1 MFYAHSENKLGQ
13 KEPLEEHLKK
23 TLILSQKF
31 ADAFGEGDAGKIIGL
46 YHDIGKASKLFQD
59 VLDHKEHNVNHAAAG
74 AYALYRG
81 NLQLARVVYAHHD
94 GLIWNI
100 AADLERSQKSEGSQ
114 DSQEGKRF
122 AISGNVQYSE
132 LSVYCRSLPNMP
144 KAIPKLNKDCISF
157 YKHLP
162 EMLHTRMLL
171 SCLCDADY
179 TASASHEDENI
190 FDLAKHENK
199 VDAALILEKLT
210 EYRADI
216 KARSHSNS
224 ELNNIRDIV
233 YENCIRAGDM
243 PPGMFTLTAPTGT
256 GKTLALLAFAAEHA
270 KAYNKDRIIIVLP
283 FLSVISQNAKIYRK
297 ICGNILESH
306 SMAKYEDEQL
316 SRLIAERWDAPVII
330 TTSVKF
336 FEELFKSKPADLRF
350 MHSMANSV
358 IVFDEAQSI
367 PCNLVGTSI
376 ESMRSLC
383 ETFRCTVLFSTA
395 TQPAFDIRKDILYN
409 TKEIMENPADIYK
422 RTRRMRICWKTDS
435 RTHLTEIADKMSKE
449 KSTCCVLNRK
459 DHTQKLFFLLQDRCP
474 SDEIFHISTDM
485 CKSHRDEV
493 ISQVT
498 ERLNNKQPCRL
509 ISTSCI
515 EAGVDLDFENMYRAL
530 APLEAIVQCAGRCNR
545 NGTGNGKMT
554 VFIPDEEKLYPS
566 KSYENSANKV
576 LLILSRHEIDI
587 CDPKHIREYYT
598 ELFTDSNYD
607 HDKPTLV
614 DAIAKHD
621 FERVENEYKFI
632 PQSGANVLVPYN
644 MEYELFN
651 ELAEQAHSSGISSA
665 WMKCAAAITVS
676 CYREDKLKDIAEQCV
691 IFYKGKSCNVPGWYI
706 LHDNKFYNE
715 KTGLHFSDDS
725 SLDYLI

>member
-23 TLILSQKF
+23 TSILSQKF

-100 AADLERSQKSEGSQ
+100 AADLERSQNSEGSQ
-114 DSQEGKRF
+114 DSQKGKRF

-132 LSVYCRSLPNMP
+132 LSVYCRSLQNMP

-270 KAYNKDRIIIVLP
+270 K
-283 FLSVISQNAKIYRK
+283 
-297 ICGNILESH
+297 
-306 SMAKYEDEQL
+306 
-316 SRLIAERWDAPVII
+316 
-330 TTSVKF
+330 
-336 FEELFKSKPADLRF
+336 
-350 MHSMANSV
+350 
-358 IVFDEAQSI
+358 
-367 PCNLVGTSI
+367 
-376 ESMRSLC
+376 
-383 ETFRCTVLFSTA
+383 
-395 TQPAFDIRKDILYN
+395 
-409 TKEIMENPADIYK
+409 
-422 RTRRMRICWKTDS
+422 
-435 RTHLTEIADKMSKE
+435 
-449 KSTCCVLNRK
+449 
-459 DHTQKLFFLLQDRCP
+459 
-474 SDEIFHISTDM
+474 
-485 CKSHRDEV
+485 
-493 ISQVT
+493 
-498 ERLNNKQPCRL
+498 
-509 ISTSCI
+509 
-515 EAGVDLDFENMYRAL
+515 
-530 APLEAIVQCAGRCNR
+530 
-545 NGTGNGKMT
+545 
-554 VFIPDEEKLYPS
+554 
-566 KSYENSANKV
+566 
-576 LLILSRHEIDI
+576 
-587 CDPKHIREYYT
+587 
-598 ELFTDSNYD
+598 
-607 HDKPTLV
+607 
-614 DAIAKHD
+614 
-621 FERVENEYKFI
+621 
-632 PQSGANVLVPYN
+632 
-644 MEYELFN
+644 
-651 ELAEQAHSSGISSA
+651 
-665 WMKCAAAITVS
+665 
-676 CYREDKLKDIAEQCV
+676 
-691 IFYKGKSCNVPGWYI
+691 
-706 LHDNKFYNE
+706 
-715 KTGLHFSDDS
+715 KTG
-725 SLDYLI
+725 